1 MLWTLI
7 RNPSAANLLNTLYY
21 LVAVVIALSCHEWAH
36 AFAAH
41 KMGDDTARYA
51 GRMTVN
57 PLAHLDI
64 LGFLCMMFVG
74 FGWAKPVPVN
84 PNNVKKGKL
93 GQVFVSAAGVLTNFV
108 LAFLSVFVVVYAG
121 FFMEA
126 GWLGDLLFNFFYYFM
141 IINISLMVFNLIPLP
156 PLDGYR
162 VVKELTVGRVRNVN
176 FFWTIER
183 YGAFVLFV
191 LVMLDV
197 LNPVL
202 NWGVNGIFGF
212 LSDIAFAVF
221 GLR

>member
-1 MLWTLI
+1 MLWSLF
-7 RNPSAANLLNTLYY
+7 RNPSAINLLNTLYY
-21 LVAVVIALSCHEWAH
+21 LVAVIIALSCHEWAH
-36 AFAAH
+36 AYAAH
-41 KMGDDTARYA
+41 KMGDDTAMYA

-84 PNNVKKGKL
+84 PNNVKKGKA
-93 GQVFVSAAGVLTNFV
+93 GQVLVSAAGVITNFI
-108 LAFLSVFVVVYAG
+108 LALMSVFVVVYS
-121 FFMEA
+121 FFLA
-126 GWLGDLLFNFFYYFM
+126 PQGWFWDFMYNFFYYFM

-162 VVKELTVGRVRNVN
+162 VVKELTIGHVRNVN
-176 FFWTIER
+176 FFWNIER
-183 YGAFVLFV
+183 YGAYVLFL

-202 NWGVNGIFGF
+202 NWGVNGIFDF
-212 LSDIAFAVF
+212 LSNIAFAVF
-221 GLR
+221 GIR